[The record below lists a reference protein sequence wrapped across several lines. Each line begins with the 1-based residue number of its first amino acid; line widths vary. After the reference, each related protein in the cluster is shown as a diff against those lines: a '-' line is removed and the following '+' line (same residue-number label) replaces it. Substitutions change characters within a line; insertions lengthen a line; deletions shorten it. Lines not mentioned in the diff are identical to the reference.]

1 MEKTNELAIIPEE
14 NEQYDDEGEKSL
26 LAMIV
31 LFFLFRSIFH
41 STFLALLLS
50 YTLAPR
56 KKNENTTSEE

>member
-1 MEKTNELAIIPEE
+1 MEKINELAALPEDTK
-14 NEQYDDEGEKSL
+14 QYDNDGEKSL